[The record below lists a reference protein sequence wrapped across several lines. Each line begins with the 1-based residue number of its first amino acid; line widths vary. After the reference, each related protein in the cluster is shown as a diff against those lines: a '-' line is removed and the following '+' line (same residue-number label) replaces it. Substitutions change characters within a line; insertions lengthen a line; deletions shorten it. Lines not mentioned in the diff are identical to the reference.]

1 MQASSSTTACT
12 VGKSFFE
19 IDSQA
24 RKPTPCSANTV
35 SMTIEPPSM
44 KPSCTAAIDTTG
56 IAALRA
62 ACLSTI
68 ERRDRPLARA
78 VRM

>member
-1 MQASSSTTACT
+1 ML
-12 VGKSFFE
+12 
-19 IDSQA
+19 SQA
-24 RKPTPCSANTV
+24 RKPTPCRAKTV

-56 IAALRA
+56 IAALRKP
-62 ACLSTI
+62 CFTRMES
-68 ERRDRPLARA
+68 RVSPLARA